1 MAHQLNRKRRV
12 TLEAIFTHPAPSD
25 IRWADIEALLRALGA
40 DKDERAGSRVAF
52 FLNGRKALFHKP
64 HPDRVAGKG
73 LVQSVRRFLIEAE
86 VEP

>member
-1 MAHQLNRKRRV
+1 MGRQLNRKRLV
-12 TLEAIFTHPAPSD
+12 TLGAIFSHPTPAD

-64 HPDRVAGKG
+64 HPDRVAGRG
-73 LVQSVRRFLIEAE
+73 LVQSVKRFLIEAE